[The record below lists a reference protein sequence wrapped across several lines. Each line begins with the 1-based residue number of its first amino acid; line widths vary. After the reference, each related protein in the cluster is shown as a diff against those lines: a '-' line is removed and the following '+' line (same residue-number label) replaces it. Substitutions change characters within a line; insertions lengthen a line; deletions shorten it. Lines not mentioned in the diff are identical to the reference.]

1 LAIYGPVSPHFES
14 HNGEIWRKGASPTP
28 NFVKKSLKGIDPLG
42 ADLYQKILQVD
53 DFGGLQPTYM
63 ISR

>member
-1 LAIYGPVSPHFES
+1 
-14 HNGEIWRKGASPTP
+14 
-28 NFVKKSLKGIDPLG
+28 LG

-63 ISR
+63 ISRWWNFGTRGRTDLGLPPRA